1 MEKEFIFM
9 TKNLQLITKEIGK
22 KIKEMERVFFT
33 LLMEIMKVFGTKV

>member
-1 MEKEFIFM
+1 M